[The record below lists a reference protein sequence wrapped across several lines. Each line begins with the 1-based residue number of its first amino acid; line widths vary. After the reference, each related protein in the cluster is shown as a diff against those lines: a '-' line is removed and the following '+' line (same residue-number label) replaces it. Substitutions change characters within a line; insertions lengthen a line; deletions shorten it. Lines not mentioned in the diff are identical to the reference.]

1 MSLDPYS
8 ICRVLETNAGVF
20 CADGPSVRS
29 YSVETN
35 RAGIDE
41 SISEFDLHDTYLP
54 QYVPVET
61 RTGCVPN
68 ALSELED
75 FN

>member
-1 MSLDPYS
+1 MVRGMQEGPDTKYMKMHASLKHY
-8 ICRVLETNAGVF
+8 TA
-20 CADGPSVRS
+20 

-54 QYVPVET
+54 QYQIAFEKGNSAFTET
-61 RTGCVPN
+61 DTR
-68 ALSELED
+68 SD
-75 FN
+75 